1 MYLHSFYFNPPTK
14 LIYTEMLLS
23 FLRWHQCR
31 QCTRVLN
38 RKFQC
43 SFSNTQ
49 SSLLQW
55 WFGIVCSF
63 CSIWCIP
70 MVSRWTGRGDW
81 LTVQSFSGSVCN
93 QLVHF
98 LFFNVYFKEKIM
110 DTDEKKKH
118 GSLSRV
124 VFNIKHCLNLG
135 VFFHITLHMQSLAF
149 FLKLGRPNYA
159 LLHKLWQIALIWCSH
174 SYLHFGECSL
184 SQIFKAWVEGNPK
197 LDFL

>member
-1 MYLHSFYFNPPTK
+1 MHLHSFYFNPPTK

-31 QCTRVLN
+31 QCTRVRN

-49 SSLLQW
+49 SSLLHW

-124 VFNIKHCLNLG
+124 MFNIKHCLNLG
-135 VFFHITLHMQSLAF
+135 VFFILHCTHAEFGILFKTWQTKLCFITQIMTNRSHLVFTFLLAF
-149 FLKLGRPNYA
+149 
-159 LLHKLWQIALIWCSH
+159 W
-174 SYLHFGECSL
+174 
-184 SQIFKAWVEGNPK
+184 WVLVESN
-197 LDFL
+197 F